1 MHIRRPLAA
10 LLTALA
16 LTGGGVLTACT
27 SPTNGNTGTPD
38 NTAVNTN
45 GGNPGGASQGNLPN
59 NSNQQSGTSNGS
71 DRAGGNHK
79 GTP

>member
-16 LTGGGVLTACT
+16 LAGGGVLTGC
-27 SPTNGNTGTPD
+27 SNGGDSNTGTPAD
-38 NTAVNTN
+38 DTAKTSTSPPAN
-45 GGNPGGASQGNLPN
+45 SSMGNLPTD
-59 NSNQQSGTSNGS
+59 SNRVTSSGA
-71 DRAGGNHK
+71 DRAGGNGK